1 MTREEAAKKLAQAI
15 GYDPVQPYVN
25 EAEKWLL
32 ALTTATADEAP
43 PSPCADCCCAR
54 VWAALV
60 ITDRTDHSAYEHV
73 EMLKA
78 ERDALNATVE
88 KIRAMALA
96 PRWLTDVRGEGHN
109 ACYSQNILNVLP
121 ALAGEK

>member
-1 MTREEAAKKLAQAI
+1 MPWKVEYGFESIDVDALLKRAEAA
-15 GYDPVQPYVN
+15 
-25 EAEKWLL
+25 E
-32 ALTTATADEAP
+32 
-43 PSPCADCCCAR
+43 
-54 VWAALV
+54 
-60 ITDRTDHSAYEHV
+60 
-73 EMLKA
+73 A
-78 ERDALNATVE
+78 ERDALKATVE